1 MLTRRVNPRLPSIYG
16 WAVDADPLAERLRAA
31 DLDRYLATLY
41 APAEARASLFALYA
55 LDLELAEVV
64 RTTTQPMV
72 GLIRLAWWREALE
85 KLDRAPPPAQP
96 LLIALAK
103 SVLPRGVTG
112 AFLSGIEAGFA
123 ALLEDP
129 VDLYAYVKGR
139 GATLFAAAA
148 VLSGDSGAG
157 ARNAGRIWAAA
168 ELLRMERRI
177 DREALRAFASSPL
190 AARTKPLRGLAELAR
205 RDLRDGPGRRGSPS
219 RQVRLL
225 WSILR
230 PGT

>member
-1 MLTRRVNPRLPSIYG
+1 M
-16 WAVDADPLAERLRAA
+16 DADTLAERLRAA

-41 APAEARASLFALYA
+41 APAEARASLFALHA

-96 LLIALAK
+96 LLIAL
-103 SVLPRGVTG
+103 SETVLPRGVTG
-112 AFLSGIEAGFA
+112 ALLAGMEAGFA

-129 VDLYAYVKGR
+129 VDLNAYVEGR
-139 GATLFAAAA
+139 GATLFEAAA
-148 VLSGDSGAG
+148 VLSGDGGDG
-157 ARNAGRIWAAA
+157 ARHAGRVWAAA
-168 ELLRMERRI
+168 ELLRTERQI
-177 DREALRAFASSPL
+177 DRERLRAFASSSL
-190 AARTKPLRGLAELAR
+190 TAGTKPLRGLADLAR
-205 RDLRDGPGRRGSPS
+205 SDLRDGPGRRGSPS

-230 PGT
+230 AGT